1 MEDLPTLTPAPR
13 LLTGTIRSAA
23 ADFRV
28 DEVPAYSPCGEGEH
42 LYVRFEKI
50 DLDTREAVRRIARA
64 LGVHERDSGVAGMK
78 DRRAITTQWA
88 SFGRGEA
95 ERLND
100 SEIDGVRVLEVSRH
114 TNKLR
119 TGHLRANRF
128 DILVRGGAHDTIDDV
143 RARLDELA
151 RRGVPNYYGEQRFGR
166 DNLGAAR
173 RWLLEG
179 GRAPRDRF
187 ERKLLVSTLQS
198 SLFNELLAE
207 RVRERSIDSVIDGDL
222 LRKEET
228 GGMFVT
234 EGPGDVERAARFE
247 VSATGPMFGAKMR
260 WPEGEAKRREEATL
274 ERAGVSMA
282 TLEQFE
288 KSGAGTRRPYRVQIE
303 GAEVLADPDGVRLRF
318 TLPSGAYATVVLREV
333 ANLP

>member
-1 MEDLPTLTPAPR
+1 MDDLPTLTRAPR
-13 LLTGTIRSAA
+13 ALAGAIRTTA

-28 DEVPAYSPCGEGEH
+28 DEIPAYEPCGEGEH

-64 LGVHERDSGVAGMK
+64 LGVNERDAGVAGMK

-88 SFGRGEA
+88 SFTSRATEVG
-95 ERLND
+95 
-100 SEIDGVRVLEVSRH
+100 SIDGVRVLEVSRH

-119 TGHLRANRF
+119 TGHLRANAF
-128 DILVRGGAHDTIDDV
+128 DILVRGASHDAIEEVTERV
-143 RARLDELA
+143 AELE
-151 RRGVPNYYGEQRFGR
+151 RRGVPNYFGEQRFGR

-173 RWLLEG
+173 RWLIEG

-207 RVRERSIDSVIDGDL
+207 RVREGTLDGVVDGDL
-222 LRKEET
+222 LRKEDT
-228 GGMFVT
+228 GGMFVG
-234 EGPGDVERAARFE
+234 GPEDGARAARFE

-260 WPEGEAKRREEATL
+260 WPEREAKRREEETL
-274 ERAGVSMA
+274 ARAGVSIE
-282 TLEQFE
+282 TLKQFE
-288 KSGAGTRRPYRVQIE
+288 KSGAGTRRAYRVRLESPQ
-303 GAEVLADPDGVRLRF
+303 VLPDPDGVRLCF
-318 TLPSGAYATVVLREV
+318 TLPSGAYATVVLRELV
-333 ANLP
+333 G